1 MSVLTTTPIAVPP
14 LVIHAQRRALAA
26 GFQMSCT
33 DRTGAL
39 LRTLAAM
46 KPGGRVLELGTG
58 VGVGAAWLLD
68 GMDST
73 AELVTVEADPQV
85 AAVAADVVGSDHR
98 VTTRTLDAAE
108 FLANYCG
115 APFDLAFVDS
125 RPGKFH
131 DRDQLLSRLAP
142 GGIWIVDD
150 LLPQHTW
157 PDDHQ
162 SRVDQLLAE
171 IGNEPTLLLSV
182 LDWDTGLIVGTK
194 RAE

>member
-1 MSVLTTTPIAVPP
+1 MPTLTAPPITVPP
-14 LVIHAQRRALAA
+14 LVIHAQRRALSA

-39 LRTLAAM
+39 LRTLAAT
-46 KPGGRVLELGTG
+46 KPGGRILELGTG

-73 AELVTVEADPQV
+73 ARLVTVDADPPV
-85 AAVAADVVGSDHR
+85 AEIARDVVGSDHR
-98 VTTRTLDAAE
+98 VTTHIGDASE
-108 FLANYCG
+108 FLASDHG
-115 APFDLAFVDS
+115 MFDLAFVDC

-131 DRDQLLSRLAP
+131 DRDQLLSRLTP
-142 GGIWIVDD
+142 GGIWVVDD

-157 PDDHQ
+157 PADHQ
-162 SRVDQLLAE
+162 ARVDQLMRE
-171 IGNEPTLLLSV
+171 IGDETTLLLSV
-182 LDWDTGLIVGTK
+182 LDWDSGLIVGTK